1 MYPRS
6 HSEFKQSTYQPKFR
20 VLTNQVFR
28 VWDQD
33 GDSVSD
39 LERQVLL
46 SRRTE
51 TELRI
56 PKSSCL
62 YAISLSYS
70 HQIVKVIKKHL
81 CGLDTMLPFREYI
94 ENKHSDVIRL
104 TDL

>member
-6 HSEFKQSTYQPKFR
+6 HSGFKQSTYQPKFR

-28 VWDQD
+28 VWDHD

-51 TELRI
+51 TELRT

-70 HQIVKVIKKHL
+70 HQIVKVINICVAWIQRYVLGNTLKINIQ
-81 CGLDTMLPFREYI
+81 MLFA
-94 ENKHSDVIRL
+94 
-104 TDL
+104 